1 MIDPRTS
8 VVKKR
13 LKKVK
18 RIIVVSSGKGGVGKS
33 VFSSVVALLFAERGL
48 KTGLLDLDF
57 QGSSDHI
64 ILGENVSLPEESEGI
79 RPLRLS
85 SGIDFVSFSLFTGES
100 PLPLRGKDTTNAI
113 LELLAVTIWNEL
125 DFLIVDLP
133 PGIGEE
139 ILDIIRFIQRKEFI
153 IVSSSSLVSVQVV
166 ERLVNLLQGM
176 NLLITGIV
184 ENMAMDSVH
193 HVSDMSEKHGLP
205 LLCTI
210 PYFPEL
216 ESQIGDSKRLLAG
229 NFAKYLDAVV
239 KKIFTTK

>member
-8 VVKKR
+8 VVEKR
-13 LKKVK
+13 LKNVK

-33 VFSSVVALLFAERGL
+33 VFSSVAALLSAEKGL

-64 ILGENVSLPEESEGI
+64 ILGEKVSLPEESEGI
-79 RPLRLS
+79 CPLRLS

-113 LELLAVTIWNEL
+113 LELLAVTIWKEL

-166 ERLVNLLQGM
+166 ERLVNLLQSM
-176 NLLITGIV
+176 NLPVTGIV

-193 HVSDMSEKHGLP
+193 HVSDMSEKYGLP
-205 LLCTI
+205 LLGTI

-216 ESQIGDSKRLLAG
+216 ESEIGDSKKLLKG
-229 NFAKYLDAVV
+229 NFAKYLNAVV
-239 KKIFTTK
+239 KNMFKTK